1 MFQSFQFFLTLWRDI
16 VQVDSGGARGKH
28 RGGRDKAWIFFY
40 GYYTHMLINVRDKR
54 KEIHNFTLY
63 LYSKSIENEKIINIR
78 FFNFV
83 KLDPPVT
90 KHSFE
95 KS

>member
-1 MFQSFQFFLTLWRDI
+1 VAELEENIEGAVTKLEFFL
-16 VQVDSGGARGKH
+16 
-28 RGGRDKAWIFFY
+28 WI
-40 GYYTHMLINVRDKR
+40 YTHMLINVRDKR